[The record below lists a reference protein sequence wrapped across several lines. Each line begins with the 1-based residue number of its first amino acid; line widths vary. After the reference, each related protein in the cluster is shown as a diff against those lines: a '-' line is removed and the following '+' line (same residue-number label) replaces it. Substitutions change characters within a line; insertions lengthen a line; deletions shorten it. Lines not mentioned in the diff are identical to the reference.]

1 MSSEAR
7 PRRRMS
13 GIGRVLVVVYGI
25 LAVGAFGRS
34 LVQVIERF
42 EHAPLAF
49 TLSAASAAVYIVAT
63 LALIFAGSTVW
74 YRIAWVTISFELIG
88 VLVIGTLSLIRPDLF
103 PEATVWSFFGMGYL
117 FIPLVLPFLGLWW
130 LIAHPPVRTA
140 DKADKADAPTVP
152 AAS

>member
-42 EHAPLAF
+42 DHAPLAF
-49 TLSAASAAVYIVAT
+49 TLSAVSAVVYIIAT

-74 YRIAWVTISFELIG
+74 YRIAWVAISFELLG
-88 VLVIGTLSLIRPDLF
+88 VLAIGTLSLIRPDLF

-130 LIAHPPVRTA
+130 LVTHPPAVA
-140 DKADKADAPTVP
+140 ASKADAAPTAV
-152 AAS
+152 AS

>member
-1 MSSEAR
+1 
-7 PRRRMS
+7 MS

-42 EHAPLAF
+42 DHAPLAF
-49 TLSAASAAVYIVAT
+49 TLSALSAVVYIIAT

-74 YRIAWVTISFELIG
+74 YRIAWVAISFELVG
-88 VLVIGTLSLIRPDLF
+88 VLAIGTLSLIRPDLF

-130 LIAHPPVRTA
+130 LITHPPAVA
-140 DKADKADAPTVP
+140 AGKSD
-152 AAS
+152 AASTAVAS